1 MEKQFIR
8 MSAIQL
14 QRSSVKKL
22 YGKIVEEYEKAK
34 ELSETKA
41 RETSEQ
47 QIVSERAQEYET
59 TSFR

>member
-1 MEKQFIR
+1 M
-8 MSAIQL
+8 
-14 QRSSVKKL
+14 KKL

-34 ELSETKA
+34 EQSETKA

-59 TSFR
+59 TSYL

>member
-1 MEKQFIR
+1 

-34 ELSETKA
+34 EQSETKA